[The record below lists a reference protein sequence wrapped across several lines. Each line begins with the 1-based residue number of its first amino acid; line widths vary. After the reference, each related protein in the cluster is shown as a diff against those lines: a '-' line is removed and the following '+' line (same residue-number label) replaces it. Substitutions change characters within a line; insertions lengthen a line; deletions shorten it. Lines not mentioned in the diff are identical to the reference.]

1 MYNGNQLYTNNQKKK
16 TNFTIR
22 TQKKNVENRK
32 ITKRMLLRENKGSLS
47 DTHIHE
53 HLIWKKNLR
62 EKITDI
68 E

>member
-53 HLIWKKNLR
+53 HLTWKKNLR